1 MPYAERQAIFN
12 GKHVAA
18 RWELCLVLRI
28 CEVERNGHIFIVE
41 LEVCTPDSRKRLE
54 LFRCELRVR
63 ISEKFGLL
71 VPWYVS

>member
-1 MPYAERQAIFN
+1 MGTR
-12 GKHVAA
+12 
-18 RWELCLVLRI
+18 RLVGTLSRARI
-28 CEVERNGHIFIVE
+28 CEVEAGHIFIVE